1 MTEALTKPTTAGRL
15 NKLEQGRF
23 SGDINLTDRLGSLP
37 KLTIEVLA
45 HGIALTRHQIVPEG
59 RDGVQPFSFALA
71 GFPDVGLPCT
81 LRARIVETDTL
92 LACDLV
98 LSSLED
104 VWHRMMPFQVSIE
117 DIRHNLLV
125 LRVEGTLTE
134 VPRFELFDWG
144 EPIASSVSDAEV
156 FARGGEHQ
164 VILLPKTLL
173 DGREHR
179 LTIIHEGSGLPIRSR
194 PILFRFEAQLD
205 RESSISDVAARLD
218 RIERDLR
225 MRFAEA
231 FNAVAEPLYRHIDTI
246 TQNQRSN
253 FEREIAAM
261 RKLLGLPASQ
271 EASPLPQEVTLHFG
285 QAVTGYGI
293 HDVQTL
299 GSGKDCRYVAPI
311 SGFLMPGVAP
321 ATKAIIHVQGL
332 RRRSPEVLNG
342 AILIVNG
349 RPVNAKIYLNPKSG
363 SWNISGPLSSG
374 HLRQD
379 KNLVELRLPNGIPEG
394 EEHSPTA
401 NMPVAILHV
410 SIKIVDQ
417 AQQPA
422 VDDPLA
428 VSDA

>member
-1 MTEALTKPTTAGRL
+1 MTEALTKFTTAGHL

-23 SGDINLTDRLGSLP
+23 SGEINLTDRLGSLP

-45 HGIALTRHQIVPEG
+45 HGIALTQHQITPEG
-59 RDGVQPFSFALA
+59 REGVQSFSFALA
-71 GFPDVGLPCT
+71 GFPDVALPCA

-92 LACDLV
+92 LACDIV

-104 VWHRMMPFQVSIE
+104 VWRNMMPFQVSIE
-117 DIRHNLLV
+117 DIRHNILV
-125 LRVEGTLTE
+125 LRVAGTITGI
-134 VPRFELFDWG
+134 PRFELFDWG
-144 EPIASSVSDAEV
+144 EPIASSVSDAEI
-156 FARGGEHQ
+156 FARGGENQ
-164 VILLPKTLL
+164 IILLPKTLL

-179 LTIIHEGSGLPIRSR
+179 LTIVHEGSGLPIRSR

-205 RESSISDVAARLD
+205 KESSISDVAARLD

-253 FEREIAAM
+253 FEREIAAI
-261 RKLLGLPASQ
+261 RQLLGLQAPP
-271 EASPLPQEVTLHFG
+271 EATPLPQEVTLHFG
-285 QAVTGYGI
+285 DAVTGYGI
-293 HDVQTL
+293 HEVQTL

-321 ATKAIIHVQGL
+321 ASKAVIHVQGL
-332 RRRSPEVLNG
+332 RRRFPEVLNG
-342 AILIVNG
+342 ASLIVNG

-363 SWNISGPLSSG
+363 SWNISGSLSSRD
-374 HLRQD
+374 LRQD
-379 KNLVELRLPNGIPEG
+379 KNLIELRLPNGIPEG

-401 NMPVAILHV
+401 DMPVAILYV
-410 SIKIVDQ
+410 SIKTLDQ
-417 AQQPA
+417 TTQPA
-422 VDDPLA
+422 LDDPQAL
-428 VSDA
+428 SDA